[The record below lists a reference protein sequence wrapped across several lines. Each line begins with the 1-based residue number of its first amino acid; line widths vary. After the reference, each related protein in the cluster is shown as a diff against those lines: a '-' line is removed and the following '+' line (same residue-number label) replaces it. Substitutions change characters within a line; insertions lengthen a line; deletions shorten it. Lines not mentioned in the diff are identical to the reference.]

1 MQMRSVIL
9 LSWCAGFALTGQ
21 QYTKG
26 VGVYP
31 GDPKQDFAPAVVPG
45 DQTAVRN
52 LALRR
57 PAFQSS
63 AYDYNLTA
71 QLVTDGIK
79 ETRQPRWFTVTTS
92 DRGMLSMQEREHPV
106 DHNTTTRVT
115 ITGPARWIQM
125 QLMGGDTPLEVD
137 RIDVLGSGGGFGR
150 GAQAAG
156 AVTAYVVSGSDDGQT
171 WKELARYTPPPPA
184 PPPTPAPGAG
194 RGAFNP
200 PPPISLKFSSPARN
214 RFLRLTQEG
223 TVTTWSIGDLA
234 FYDHDTRVEVG
245 GPYNFSSAWKSAG
258 NGEEWVYV
266 DLGAVSTFDRVV
278 LNWIERA
285 TEGSIQTSNDAKT
298 WKTVQALPAT
308 GTVDDLKLTRAAS
321 ARYVRVLMTK
331 PVSPDGYI
339 LSELEVYGKGG
350 TMAKPHA
357 AATADASGKLNLAG
371 GAWRIERDS
380 QVTADGA
387 RLSKTGFDDK
397 SWLIATVPAT
407 VVSSYWNAGALPD
420 PNYGANQLAISD
432 SYFYA
437 DFWYR
442 NEFVA
447 PPVPSGRKV
456 WLNFRGI
463 NWKADVYLNGESLG
477 RIDGGFIRGLF
488 DVTKVI
494 KPGAKNAIAVRIHK
508 NATPGSIKEKT
519 WDTPDANGGALGAD
533 NPTYHA
539 TAGWDWIPSVRGRD
553 IGIWSDIYL
562 EQSGDVTIEN
572 PYVSTKLPLPDTS
585 SADLTIEAT
594 LRNSGTAVATGVFRG
609 HFGSVAFSTPVTVPA
624 GAAAAVKL
632 DPSTIPALH
641 LKNPKLWWP
650 TGYGDP
656 YLYKVDLAFETA
668 DKKVSD
674 SKTFQAGVRQMTYTE
689 EPPPG
694 PPTGRGVFDP
704 PGPNLALRI
713 YINGRRFIGRGGN
726 WGFPEVL
733 LRYRQREYD
742 TAVKLHRDMHF
753 TMIRNWVGQTGD
765 DEFFDACDKYG
776 VMVWQDFWLANP
788 VDGPNPDDPQLFLEN
803 AKDFILRL
811 RNHPAIALWVGRNE
825 GDPPPA
831 IETGLENL
839 VAELHPGMKY
849 IPNSANRGV
858 SGGGPYRIVPPK
870 FYFQNR
876 ATTKLHSELGMPNI
890 MTLDSIKQTMPE
902 PAQWPQGNVWG
913 MHDFTRTGAQGGS
926 TWLDMIARNYGGA
939 QNVAEFAELSQF
951 INYDGYRAIF
961 EAQGKNR
968 MGVLL
973 WMSHPCWPSFV
984 WDTYDYFFDVSGGY
998 FGSKKG
1004 SEPLHVQWDPL
1015 TESVEVVNYSA
1026 GNVTGLTASIEV
1038 LNMDGT
1044 KKWEKSATL
1053 DSKEDSVEV
1062 PIKIEYPDGLTPV
1075 HFIRLKLTRSGS
1087 VVSDNFYLR
1096 GFEENPQLATAGPAG
1111 SGSPAPTTGT
1121 IGYDLK
1127 AIRTMPKVR
1136 VEATTK
1142 TAREGSR
1149 WVLTTELHNTD
1160 KAPALMVRVK
1170 AVREK
1175 SGDRILPAIYSDNY
1189 VALMPGEKR
1198 TIKTELEDA
1207 DTRAE
1212 RPRITLEGFNLE
1224 RAN

>member
-1 MQMRSVIL
+1 MKSVIL
-9 LSWCAGFALTGQ
+9 LSMCAMALNGQ

-31 GDPKQDFAPAVVPG
+31 GDPKQDFAPDVIVHPELVESARRF
-45 DQTAVRN
+45 RN

-57 PAFQSS
+57 PAYQSS

-71 QLVTDGIK
+71 QLVTDGIN
-79 ETRQPRWFTVTTS
+79 ETKPPRWFVVTTS
-92 DRGMLSMQEREHPV
+92 DRGVLPKQEREHPV

-115 ITGPARWIQM
+115 IAGPTRWIQFE
-125 QLMGGDTPLEVD
+125 LAGGDSPLTVD
-137 RIDVLGSGGGFGR
+137 RIDILGGGGGFGR
-150 GAQAAG
+150 GGQAAG
-156 AVTAYVVSGSDDGQT
+156 TVTAYVVSGSDDGQT
-171 WKELARYTPPPPA
+171 WQELARQAPPPPPPPPAAGRGGFNFTPPPPI
-184 PPPTPAPGAG
+184 
-194 RGAFNP
+194 
-200 PPPISLKFSSPARN
+200 PIKFTAASRH
-214 RFLRLTQEG
+214 RFLRIGQEG

-234 FYDHDTRVEVG
+234 FYNGDTRVEVG

-258 NGEEWVYV
+258 AGEEWVYV
-266 DLGAVSTFDRVV
+266 DLGAESTLDRVV
-278 LNWIERA
+278 LNWIERPA
-285 TEGSIQTSNDAKT
+285 EGSLQTSNDAKT
-298 WKTVQALPAT
+298 WKTVQALPST
-308 GTVDDLKLTRAAS
+308 GTVDDLKLSPPAS

-339 LSELEVYGKGG
+339 LSELEVYGSGRVDVI
-350 TMAKPHA
+350 PRA
-357 AATADASGKLNLAG
+357 AATADATGKLPLSG

-380 QVTADGA
+380 QVAAGGPA
-387 RLSKTGFDDK
+387 LSKPGFDDK

-432 SYFYA
+432 GYFYA

-442 NEFVA
+442 DEFVA
-447 PPVPSGRKV
+447 PPVAAGRKV

-463 NWKADVYLNGESLG
+463 NWKADVFLNGESLG
-477 RIDGGFIRGLF
+477 RIDGGFMRGQF
-488 DVTKVI
+488 DVTKIV

-519 WDTPDANGGALGAD
+519 WESPDANGGALGAD

-562 EQSGDVTIEN
+562 DQSGAVTIEN
-572 PYVSTKLPLPDTS
+572 PYVSSVLPLPDTS
-585 SADLTIEAT
+585 RADVTIEAT
-594 LRNSGTAVATGVFRG
+594 LRNHSTAPVSGTLHA
-609 HFGSVAFSTPVTVPA
+609 HFGDRTFDLPVTIDA
-624 GAAAAVKL
+624 SAEQTAKQTL
-632 DPSTIPALH
+632 TLQ
-641 LKNPKLWWP
+641 NPKLWWP
-650 TGYGDP
+650 VGYGDP
-656 YLYKVDLAFETA
+656 YLYKVDLTFETA

-674 SKTFQAGVRQMTYTE
+674 VKRFEAGVRQMTYTE
-689 EPPPG
+689 EPAPG
-694 PPTGRGVFDP
+694 GAQANA
-704 PGPNLALRI
+704 GPFGSPNALR
-713 YINGRRFIGRGGN
+713 GRGGN

-742 TAVKLHRDMHF
+742 TAVKLHRDMNF

-788 VDGPNPDDPQLFLEN
+788 VDGPNPDDPDLFLAN

-811 RNHPAIALWVGRNE
+811 RNHPSIALWVGRNE

-839 VAELHPGMKY
+839 VATLHPGMKY

-870 FYFQNR
+870 YYFQNR

-890 MTLDSIKQTMPE
+890 MTLDSVNQTMPE
-902 PAQWPQGNVWG
+902 DVQWPQGNIWG

-926 TWLDMIARNYGGA
+926 TWLEMIAKNYGGA
-939 QNVAEFAELSQF
+939 ANVADFVELSQF

-961 EAQGKNR
+961 EAQSKNR

-984 WDTYDYFFDVSGGY
+984 WDTYDYFFDVSAGY

-1004 SEPLHVQWDPL
+1004 SEPLHVQWNPL

-1026 GNVTGLTASIEV
+1026 GNVTGLTASVEV

-1044 KKWEKSATL
+1044 KQWEKSATL
-1053 DSKEDSVEV
+1053 DSKEDSVET
-1062 PIKIEYPDGLTPV
+1062 PIQMEYPAGLTPV
-1075 HFIRLKLTRSGS
+1075 HFIRLKLTRGAA
-1087 VVSDNFYLR
+1087 VVSENFYLR
-1096 GFEENPQLATAGPAG
+1096 GLKENMSDAPAAGRGPQGPQ
-1111 SGSPAPTTGT
+1111 S
-1121 IGYDLK
+1121 IGYDLS
-1127 AIRTMPKVR
+1127 AIRTMPKVT

-1142 TAREGSR
+1142 VARQGTR
-1149 WVLTTELHNTD
+1149 WVLTTELHNTG
-1160 KAPALMVRVK
+1160 KAPALMLRVK

-1198 TIKTELEDA
+1198 TVKTELEDA

-1212 RPRITLEGFNLE
+1212 RPRIVLEGFNLE
-1224 RAN
+1224 SK

>member
-1 MQMRSVIL
+1 MRPVIL
-9 LSWCAGFALTGQ
+9 LSLCAGLALNGQ

-31 GDPKQDFAPAVVPG
+31 GDPKQDFAPVVAPATV
-45 DQTAVRN
+45 DTVHN

-57 PAFQSS
+57 PAYQSS

-79 ETRQPRWFTVTTS
+79 ETRLPRWFTVTTS
-92 DRGMLSMQEREHPV
+92 DKGVLSKQEREHPV

-115 ITGPARWIQM
+115 IAGPTRWIQ
-125 QLMGGDTPLEVD
+125 LELAGGDSPLEVD
-137 RIDVLGSGGGFGR
+137 RIDILGGGGGFGR
-150 GAQAAG
+150 GGQAAG
-156 AVTAYVVSGSDDGQT
+156 TVAAYVVSGSDDGQT
-171 WKELARYTPPPPA
+171 WQELGRYVPPPPPPA
-184 PPPTPAPGAG
+184 PPPAPGAG
-194 RGAFNP
+194 RGAFTP
-200 PPPISLKFSSPARN
+200 PPPISVKFTAASRN
-214 RFLRLTQEG
+214 RFIRVAQEG

-234 FYDHDTRVEVG
+234 FYNRGTRVEVG

-266 DLGAVSTFDRVV
+266 DLGAGSTFDRVV
-278 LNWIERA
+278 LDWIERA
-285 TEGSIQTSNDAKT
+285 AAGSIQTSNDAVT
-298 WKTVQALPAT
+298 WKTVQALPST
-308 GTVDDLKLTRAAS
+308 GTVDDLKLSPAAS

-331 PVSPDGYI
+331 PASPGGYI

-350 TMAKPHA
+350 VVAKAHA
-357 AATADASGKLNLAG
+357 AATAEASGKLALSG

-380 QVTADGA
+380 QVTADGSA
-387 RLSKTGFDDK
+387 LSKPGFNDK
-397 SWLIATVPAT
+397 SWLVATVPAT
-407 VVSSYWNAGALPD
+407 VVSSFWNAGALPD
-420 PNYGANQLAISD
+420 PNYGDNQLAISD
-432 SYFYA
+432 TYFYA

-442 NEFVA
+442 DEFVA
-447 PPVPSGRKV
+447 PAVAPRRTV

-463 NWKADVYLNGESLG
+463 NWKADVFVNGESVG
-477 RIDGGFIRGLF
+477 RIDGGFIRGQF

-519 WDTPDANGGALGAD
+519 WDSPDANGGALGAD

-562 EQSGDVTIEN
+562 DQSGAVTIEN
-572 PYVSTKLPLPDTS
+572 PYVSSVLPLPSTS
-585 SADLTIEAT
+585 SADLTVQAT
-594 LRNSGTAVATGVFRG
+594 LRNSGTAAVSGVFRG
-609 HFGSVAFSTPVTVPA
+609 HFGTVAFETPVTVPA
-624 GAAAAVKL
+624 GATAAVKL
-632 DPSTIPALH
+632 DPSTTPALH
-641 LKNPKLWWP
+641 LQNPKLWWP
-650 TGYGDP
+650 VGYGDP
-656 YLYKVDLAFETA
+656 YLYKVDLSFETA

-674 SKTFQAGVRQMTYTE
+674 TKRFEAGVRQMTYTE
-689 EPPPG
+689 EPPPA
-694 PPTGRGVFDP
+694 GVQT
-704 PGPNLALRI
+704 PGPGGVGPNIALRI

-742 TAVKLHRDMHF
+742 TAVKLHKDMNF

-788 VDGPNPDDPQLFLEN
+788 VDGPNPDDAGLFLAN
-803 AKDFILRL
+803 ARDFILRL
-811 RNHPAIALWVGRNE
+811 RNHPSIAIWVGRNE
-825 GDPPPA
+825 GDPPPT

-870 FYFQNR
+870 YYFQNR

-890 MTLDSIKQTMPE
+890 MTLDSIEQTMPV
-902 PAQWPQGNVWG
+902 ADQWPLGNVWG

-926 TWLDMIARNYGGA
+926 TWLDMIERNYGGA
-939 QNVAEFAELSQF
+939 SNVAEFAELSQF

-984 WDTYDYFFDVSGGY
+984 WDTYDYYFDVSAGY

-1004 SEPLHVQWDPL
+1004 SEPLHVQWNPL

-1026 GNVTGLTASIEV
+1026 GNVTGLTASVEV

-1044 KKWEKSATL
+1044 KKWEKTATL

-1062 PIKIEYPDGLTPV
+1062 PIKIDYPADLTPV
-1075 HFIRLKLTRSGS
+1075 HFIRLKLTRGAA

-1096 GFEENPQLATAGPAG
+1096 GTQENPQLSTAGPAG
-1111 SGSPAPTTGT
+1111 PGSPAPSTGT

-1127 AIRTMPKVR
+1127 AIRTMPKVK

-1142 TAREGSR
+1142 VARVGSR

-1160 KAPALMVRVK
+1160 KTPALMVRVK

-1175 SGDRILPAIYSDNY
+1175 SGDRILPALYSDNY
-1189 VALMPGEKR
+1189 LALMPGESR
-1198 TIKTELEDA
+1198 TVKTELEDA

-1212 RPRITLEGFNLE
+1212 RPRITIEGFNL
-1224 RAN
+1224 ASAK